1 MLWGLF
7 FKFLMGI
14 FNFLGIFN
22 LGLFCHIHNNPEM
35 KKEKKRLVEIKQVAV
50 YKSLQVASDR
60 LPPQIT

>member
-1 MLWGLF
+1 VLSV
-7 FKFLMGI
+7 GI
-14 FNFLGIFN
+14 I
-22 LGLFCHIHNNPEM
+22 FCHIHNNPEM